1 MPEAPLLV
9 GEDSPQIDVPGV
21 AILMVCVTMFID
33 TLAGSISTPVMPYYA
48 KAFDVSTANI
58 GWLYGLWSF
67 SSTVFA
73 PWLTRLADRIGRR
86 PVLIMSLVGAG
97 TANIIQG
104 VALMAGKN
112 LGFKIFLFGRFFSGI
127 WAAVGATCNVYIT
140 DVVPEEIRAP
150 YIARISTVPLI
161 AMLFGPG
168 LGGGLAKL
176 GLNIPVMIDGA
187 ITLFSAGLVSYY
199 LPETPSYIR
208 SKMCSEAHAGEGGS
222 KSSGSGKATTP
233 VPSVVYILGFGQ
245 FLGGI
250 GFSTMLSSYAV
261 FMLARFDFDTLRVGF
276 SFMAGS
282 IVMMMV
288 NVWGVPFCKKHFS
301 IAKSI
306 VLGGLIN
313 SFGFFMFA
321 HNDELWLCLFFFI
334 MSMGGNALR
343 GANSTAYLGSFSD
356 SSNRGAVF
364 GVSQMMMN
372 AGRVV
377 GPIVATHLADWY
389 GVGVPFYLA
398 GSMSGFSALLVLW
411 VDSVASLPP
420 KELSEPMLKKQ
431 ATSFGSDWKDE
442 HGTHKEVE
450 DLGNFVADLLSKRHY
465 QWVSKKAE
473 VEALLDKLLPEL
485 QTTDRDSYH
494 HSIQDL
500 EPQGKHYT

>member
-1 MPEAPLLV
+1 
-9 GEDSPQIDVPGV
+9 
-21 AILMVCVTMFID
+21 LMVAVTMFID

-48 KAFDVSTANI
+48 EAFEVSTANI

-73 PWLTRLADRIGRR
+73 PWLTRLADRWGRR
-86 PVLIMSLVGAG
+86 PVLILSLVGAG

-104 VALMAGKN
+104 AALDIGYWAN
-112 LGFKIFLFGRFFSGI
+112 STSLGFKIFLFGRFFSGI

-150 YIARISTVPLI
+150 YIARLSTVPLI

-176 GLNIPVMIDGA
+176 GLNIPVMIDGT
-187 ITLFSAGLVSYY
+187 ITLFSAGLVAYY
-199 LPETPSYIR
+199 LPETPSFIR
-208 SKMCSEAHAGEGGS
+208 SQMCKDAMAAS
-222 KSSGSGKATTP
+222 KSQSSAARPAGTP

-276 SFMAGS
+276 SFMGGS
-282 IVMMMV
+282 IVMMGV
-288 NVWGVPFCKKHFS
+288 NIWGVPFCKKHLS
-301 IAKSI
+301 IAKTI

-313 SFGFFMFA
+313 SAGFLLFA
-321 HNDELWLCLFFFI
+321 SSVDLVLCLTFFI
-334 MSMGGNALR
+334 MAMGGNALR

-356 SSNRGAVF
+356 ASNRGAVF

-389 GVGVPFYLA
+389 GVQVPFYVA
-398 GSMSGFSALLVLW
+398 GLMSALSALLVLW
-411 VDSVASLPP
+411 VDLFASTPP
-420 KELSEPMLKKQ
+420 GKELSAPMLQKQ
-431 ATSFGSDWKDE
+431 ATSFGTDWQDERGSKKDIE
-442 HGTHKEVE
+442 ELGTFLSE
-450 DLGNFVADLLSKRHY
+450 LLTKRHY
-465 QWVSKKAE
+465 QWVSKRAE
-473 VEALLDKLLPEL
+473 IEALLDKLLPEL
-485 QTTDRDSYH
+485 ETTDRESYH
-494 HSIQDL
+494 HSIQTLSL
-500 EPQGKHYT
+500 EPQGKQFT